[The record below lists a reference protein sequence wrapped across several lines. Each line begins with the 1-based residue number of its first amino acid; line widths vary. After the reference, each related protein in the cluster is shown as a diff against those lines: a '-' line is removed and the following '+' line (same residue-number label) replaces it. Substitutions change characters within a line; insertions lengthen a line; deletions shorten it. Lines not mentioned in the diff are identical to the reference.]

1 MNEESIKVAILG
13 ASGYTGLELIR
24 LVTGHQHMELC
35 GISSRTHAGKTLEE
49 VFPRF
54 TGSRFSSV
62 KFVMPDEVKGLGVT
76 AAFLAL
82 PHGKAAE
89 YAKELL
95 AEGVKVFDLSA
106 DFRLRELSVYE
117 EFYGEHL

>member
-1 MNEESIKVAILG
+1 MNQSVKVAILG

-24 LVTGHQHMELC
+24 LVTGHPKMELM
-35 GISSRTHAGKTLEE
+35 GISSRANAGKSLEE

-54 TGSRFSSV
+54 SQSRFGKV
-62 KFVMPDEVKGLGVT
+62 KFVMPDEIVGLGVE

-82 PHGKAAE
+82 PHGAAAE

-95 AEGVKVFDLSA
+95 GKGVTVFDLSA
-106 DFRLRELSVYE
+106 DFRLREIEVRY
-117 EFYGEHL
+117 YRRA